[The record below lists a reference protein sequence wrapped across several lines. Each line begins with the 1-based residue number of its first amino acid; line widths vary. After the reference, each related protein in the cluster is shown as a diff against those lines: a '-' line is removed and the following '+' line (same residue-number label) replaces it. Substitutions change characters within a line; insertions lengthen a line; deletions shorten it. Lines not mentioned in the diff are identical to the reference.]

1 MGMMDKPIETTYGS
15 LLHKLAQDGLLTEA
29 EGPLL
34 GRLSQHGEHQAIG
47 LMMHE
52 VVRRLVRE
60 GWLGL
65 RQGSLERAGEAL
77 TVADERRGCLYTL
90 PDLVATDRPVLR
102 LPLNPL
108 LGSPPSFSDDE
119 VAGLFQDQS
128 RRALSSVE
136 RSADPK
142 GAVTGMLDLLQRVI
156 GPPAVLCYTQTLPIP
171 AVIARGLRR
180 LQDRL
185 ARPVDPRQP
194 PTAPAAQAPAAFV
207 RSWKNLVEA
216 AACDASALLSVPD
229 LGLLPAAERPLERG
243 SALVIP
249 LAERQPA
256 WSAVLVAVSPERFAF
271 GAEHLARVRLFAPH
285 FRRQL
290 THAVLL
296 QTVISH
302 DFLTKIYNRPFFE
315 DQFARTLASSA
326 RRQQDFALLIADIDD
341 FRAFNSRHG
350 YDAGDQVL
358 RSVAESCKGVLR
370 TTDVLARYGGEE
382 FVVLLAPPI
391 SRSEAM
397 QVAERLRAAVERLR
411 VEVPTLEPEGLGMR
425 VQVPVTVSVG
435 GAVFTEDG
443 RSRDALWNVANAML
457 LAAKRD
463 GKNRV
468 RFREGIVEVPRPEA
482 GTAES

>member
-1 MGMMDKPIETTYGS
+1 METMDKSIETTYRE
-15 LLHKLAQDGLLTEA
+15 LLRRLAQDGLLTEA

-34 GRLSQHGEHQAIG
+34 GRLAEHGEHQAIG
-47 LMMHE
+47 LMAHE
-52 VVRRLVRE
+52 ALRRLARE
-60 GWLGL
+60 GWLVL
-65 RQGSLERAGEAL
+65 RRGSLERAGEAL
-77 TVADERRGCLYTL
+77 TVADERRGCLYSL
-90 PDLVATDRPVLR
+90 PDLVAADRPILR

-108 LGSPPSFSDDE
+108 LGPSPSFRDDE
-119 VAGLFQDQS
+119 VVGLFQDQS
-128 RRALSSVE
+128 RRFLSSVE
-136 RSADPK
+136 RSTDMK
-142 GAVTGMLDLLQRVI
+142 GAVTGMLDLLQRVV
-156 GPPAVLCYTQTLPIP
+156 GPPVVLCYTQALPVP

-180 LQDRL
+180 LHDRL
-185 ARPVDPRQP
+185 ARPADPRRAP
-194 PTAPAAQAPAAFV
+194 ETPAALAPVAFV
-207 RSWKNLVEA
+207 RAWKGLVEA
-216 AACDASALLSVPD
+216 AGRDATALLSVPD
-229 LGLLPAAERPLERG
+229 LALLPRAERPLERG

-256 WSAVLVAVSPERFAF
+256 WNAVLVAASPERFAF

-302 DFLTKIYNRPFFE
+302 DFLTKIYNRAFFE

-358 RSVAESCKGVLR
+358 RSVAESCKGILR

-391 SRSEAM
+391 SRAEAT

-411 VEVPTLEPEGLGMR
+411 VEVPTLEPEGLGTR

-435 GAVFTEDG
+435 GALFAEDG
-443 RSRDALWNVANAML
+443 RSRDALWNAANSML
-457 LAAKRD
+457 LAAKRE

-468 RFREGIVEVPRPEA
+468 RFRGGIVEVPRPEA
-482 GTAES
+482 GTAGS